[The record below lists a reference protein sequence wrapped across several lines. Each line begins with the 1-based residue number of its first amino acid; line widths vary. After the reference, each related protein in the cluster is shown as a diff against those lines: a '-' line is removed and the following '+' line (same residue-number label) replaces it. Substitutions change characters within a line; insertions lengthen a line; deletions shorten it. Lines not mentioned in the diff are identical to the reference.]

1 MKALDGRAREICW
14 GLACVGL
21 SLLAWLGPALPP
33 HAFGGHDFADQRSWL
48 GLPHA
53 ADVLSNLPFAGF
65 GLWGLRRLVLRQRWG
80 PALAAPACWAAA
92 LFFAGLLLT
101 ALGSAYYHWQ
111 PDDAGLAW
119 DRAGMALAFAGLL
132 GLSACE
138 RVSLRAG
145 VPTLAWSLAAGL
157 LAVVAWRLRGDL
169 WPWAV
174 VQGGGMLAV
183 LLLAAWRPLAGAPG
197 MRLGWVLAV
206 YALAKLLELGDH
218 PIYAASGG
226 AVSGH
231 SLKHL
236 VASLAAWPV
245 LAALAPAPCGDRA
258 GRGAR
263 QATKA

>member
-1 MKALDGRAREICW
+1 MKTFDCSAREITW
-14 GLACVGL
+14 GLACAGL

-33 HAFGGHDFADQRSWL
+33 HAFGGHGFADQRSWL

-53 ADVLSNLPFAGF
+53 FDVLSNLPFAGF
-65 GLWGLRRLVLRQRWG
+65 GLWGLWRLARRRGLPAPARWG
-80 PALAAPACWAAA
+80 AA

-132 GLSACE
+132 GLAACE

-145 VPTLAWSLAAGL
+145 VPTVAWSLAAGL
-157 LAVVAWRLRGDL
+157 LALAAWRLRGDL

-174 VQGGGMLAV
+174 VQGGGMLGV
-183 LLLAAWRPLAGAPG
+183 LLLAAWRPLAGALG
-197 MRLGWVLAV
+197 VRLGAVIAV
-206 YALAKLLELGDH
+206 YALAKLLELWDH
-218 PIYAASGG
+218 PVFALSGG

-245 LAALAPAPCGDRA
+245 LAALAPVPRYDRVD
-258 GRGAR
+258 RGTHKT
-263 QATKA
+263 TKA